1 MPSEQELSLARQK
14 VFQAEE
20 ALYIQLHSREYD
32 NEHCRRLAEQV
43 MVAREN
49 LLDQLAKF
57 WREN

>member
-1 MPSEQELSLARQK
+1 MPSEEEVTLARQK

-43 MVAREN
+43 MVARDH

>member
-32 NEHCRRLAEQV
+32 NEHCRRLAELV
-43 MVAREN
+43 MVARDN

>member
-32 NEHCRRLAEQV
+32 NERCRRLAEQV
-43 MVAREN
+43 MVARDN